1 MEIRGPILDCL
12 LLSCSRVLISMRT
25 GKNAMPDLQTPT
37 LPFLN
42 LVLDLPIDMLK
53 LCYSRREEQLKSR

>member
-1 MEIRGPILDCL
+1 MLEGFDWYANRKKCYAGL
-12 LLSCSRVLISMRT
+12 
-25 GKNAMPDLQTPT
+25 TPT